1 MKNGYTPRQHAY
13 AIAIDALRNAYENK
27 FGELDD
33 LTPSEKEKTKL
44 QIFKLASALAE
55 TTRLETTI

>member
-1 MKNGYTPRQHAY
+1 MKNGYTPRQFAY
-13 AIAIDALRNAYENK
+13 AIAIDALRHAFENK

-44 QIFKLASALAE
+44 HIFKLASALAE
-55 TTRLETTI
+55 TTKLENT